1 MESKKIRGGGGR
13 SAPCGSGHWRGGRE
27 EQEQVEIEKRRR
39 RQRRKTRRERES
51 ASPSI
56 CNSSSFAGC
65 WCTKECFL
73 ARRRSLLWPDD
84 EQRWASKRAHGAS
97 RCFSKEVGVEI
108 ERGKRKKKK
117 VHLDGASLFLCFISL
132 SLSLLAALPSSLASF
147 TLPSLN
153 GSSRQE
159 WRRRTAA
166 AAAAFSSSK
175 RRRNRCRC
183 GAVTVEH
190 AKRRKEPF
198 SVARLEQH
206 VLFGLCRLRQQ
217 GPQGTV
223 LEQRHGD
230 DGGRG
235 QQAHGGQQQA
245 PHPHPQRERRH

>member
-1 MESKKIRGGGGR
+1 MQDKE
-13 SAPCGSGHWRGGRE
+13 
-27 EQEQVEIEKRRR
+27 
-39 RQRRKTRRERES
+39 RERES

-84 EQRWASKRAHGAS
+84 EQRGASKRAHGAS
-97 RCFSKEVGVEI
+97 RCFSEEVGVEN
-108 ERGKRKKKK
+108 ERGKRKNSTLT
-117 VHLDGASLFLCFISL
+117 VLHSFSALSL

-166 AAAAFSSSK
+166 AAAAAAFSSSK

-183 GAVTVEH
+183 GAVTVEN
-190 AKRRKEPF
+190 ATRRKEPF
-198 SVARLEQH
+198 SVTRLEQH

-245 PHPHPQRERRH
+245 PHPHPQRQRRH

>member
-1 MESKKIRGGGGR
+1 MESEKRRGGGGR

-27 EQEQVEIEKRRR
+27 EQEEVESEK

-51 ASPSI
+51 PPLPLSVILAHSQV
-56 CNSSSFAGC
+56 AGVQKNAFSRVADLFFGPK
-65 WCTKECFL
+65 TNKEGLRSAHMARLAVFL
-73 ARRRSLLWPDD
+73 KRSG
-84 EQRWASKRAHGAS
+84 SKSNGE
-97 RCFSKEVGVEI
+97 KE
-108 ERGKRKKKK
+108 KRKKSTLT
-117 VHLDGASLFLCFISL
+117 VLHSFSALSL

-159 WRRRTAA
+159 WRRRTATA

-175 RRRNRCRC
+175 QRRNRCRC

-190 AKRRKEPF
+190 ATRRKEPF

-223 LEQRHGD
+223 LEQRHVD

-235 QQAHGGQQQA
+235 Q
-245 PHPHPQRERRH
+245 